1 MLRVGRRRRTPRLD
15 ITWYPNDTGHPRF
28 GVVVALSG
36 GTAVRRNL
44 LRRRLREIA
53 RRRILPRLA
62 SVDLVVKSRPAAYD
76 ADFDA
81 LVNDLEQWLS
91 SL

>member
-1 MLRVGRRRRTPRLD
+1 MRVGRRRRTPRLD
-15 ITWYPNDTGHPRF
+15 ITWYPNDTGHPRL
-28 GVVVALSG
+28 GVVVARFG

-44 LRRRLREIA
+44 LRRQLREIA

-62 SVDLVVKSRPAAYD
+62 AVDVVIKSRAAAYD
-76 ADFDA
+76 AQVDT
-81 LVNDLEQWLS
+81 LGRDLEQWLS

>member
-1 MLRVGRRRRTPRLD
+1 
-15 ITWYPNDTGHPRF
+15 
-28 GVVVALSG
+28 VALSG

-62 SVDLVVKSRPAAYD
+62 SVDVVVKSRPPAYD
-76 ADFDA
+76 ADFDTLA
-81 LVNDLEQWLS
+81 KDLEQWLS

>member
-15 ITWYPNDTGHPRF
+15 ITWYPNDTGHPRL
-28 GVVVALSG
+28 GVVVARFG

-44 LRRRLREIA
+44 LRRQLREIA

-62 SVDLVVKSRPAAYD
+62 AVDVVIKSRAAAYD
-76 ADFDA
+76 APFDA
-81 LVNDLEQWLS
+81 LTQDLEQWLS